1 MTENKRAIATDLKKL
16 DAHMVQPSEY
26 EDAPELTGE
35 QLAAADVYEG
45 GKLVRR
51 GRPPSPHRKIP
62 VKVRLDP
69 ELVAK
74 LRASGAGWQT
84 RINDALRALV
94 LNKRVP
100 EGAVVRLKLAGA
112 ARATGAKAMKTT
124 KRIARVKAGGAKGA
138 KTIKTAP
145 RRHTPKAKRA

>member
-1 MTENKRAIATDLKKL
+1 MNENKRALATDLKKL
-16 DAHMVQPSEY
+16 DAHVVRPSEY
-26 EDAPELTGE
+26 EDAPELTDE
-35 QLAAADVYEG
+35 QLAAADAHEG

-51 GRPPSPHRKIP
+51 GRPRSPHRKMP

-84 RINDALRALV
+84 RINEALRALM

-100 EGAVVRLKLAGA
+100 AGAVVRLKLAGA
-112 ARATGAKAMKTT
+112 VRATGAKAMETT

-138 KTIKTAP
+138 KAMKTAP